1 MTSKIINMA
10 DRIKDAEDRL
20 LESMFATGP
29 VADDGFS
36 DRIVRRIR
44 RRVWLRRLAMPVAVL
59 LGAAI
64 AIEPVVSLFQTMSG
78 LTALMPD
85 TLFDLPEGWIPQL
98 QTVVLAGM
106 LVVTAIF
113 GLRMIE
119 D

>member
-20 LESMFATGP
+20 LESMFSLEP
-29 VADDGFS
+29 IADEGFS
-36 DRIVRRIR
+36 ERIVRRIR
-44 RRVWLRRLAMPVAVL
+44 RRLWLRRLAVPVAVL

-64 AIEPVVSLFQTMSG
+64 AVEPVVSLFQAMTG
-78 LTALMPD
+78 LSSLMPD
-85 TLFDLPEGWIPQL
+85 TLFHLPEGWIPQL

-119 D
+119 E

>member
-1 MTSKIINMA
+1 MTSKIIYMA

-20 LESMFATGP
+20 LESMFAAEP

-36 DRIVRRIR
+36 NRIVRRIR
-44 RRVWLRRLAMPVAVL
+44 RRLWIRRLAMPIAVL
-59 LGAAI
+59 IGAAI
-64 AIEPVVSLFQTMSG
+64 AIEPVTSLFQAVSG
-78 LTALMPD
+78 LSELIPE
-85 TLFDLPEGWIPQL
+85 TLFDLPDGWIPQL

-119 D
+119 E

>member
-20 LESMFATGP
+20 LESMFASEP

-36 DRIVRRIR
+36 ERIVRRIR
-44 RRVWLRRLAMPVAVL
+44 RRLWLRRLAMPIAVL

-64 AIEPVVSLFQTMSG
+64 AMEPVTSLFQALSG
-78 LTALMPD
+78 LSGLMPD
-85 TLFDLPEGWIPQL
+85 TLFELPEGWIPQL
-98 QTVVLAGM
+98 QTIVLAGM

-113 GLRMIE
+113 GLRMLE
-119 D
+119 E